1 MVALMGG
8 LVALLLG
15 IISLI
20 AWWDEFIVVV
30 MGCIPVV
37 LLMGGALAT
46 YLGLEEARDKQRA
59 EFEAAREPFNP
70 DPQEVDKYK
79 QEVAELKAKLASME
93 EVPAEPAD
101 EKSTETAEEKPEEK
115 PE

>member
-20 AWWDEFIVVV
+20 AWWDEFIVVI

-37 LLMGGALAT
+37 LLLGGALAT

-59 EFEAAREPFNP
+59 ELEAAREPFSA

-79 QEVAELKAKLASME
+79 QEVADLKAKLASLE
-93 EVPAEPAD
+93 EIPAEPEAEKPAEGKE
-101 EKSTETAEEKPEEK
+101 EKSE
-115 PE
+115 